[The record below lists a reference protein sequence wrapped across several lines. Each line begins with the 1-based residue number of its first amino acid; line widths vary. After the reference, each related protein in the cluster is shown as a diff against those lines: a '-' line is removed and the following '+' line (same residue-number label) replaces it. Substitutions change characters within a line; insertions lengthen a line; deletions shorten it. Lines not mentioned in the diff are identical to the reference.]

1 MQFKAIVNGKQVGNP
16 SPQRVGVWNV
26 LLEHGGTGR
35 FSWNFEY
42 EEGRHLYQ
50 GTVTKL
56 EWDTGYDG
64 DEGLLM
70 HRGRYDWV
78 TVPYEIV
85 RIE

>member
-35 FSWNFEY
+35 FSWKFEY
-42 EEGRHLYQ
+42 EEGRYLYQ

-56 EWDTGYDG
+56 EWDAGKTSMFVTND
-64 DEGLLM
+64 
-70 HRGRYDWV
+70 HGRYDWV

>member
-35 FSWNFEY
+35 FSWKFEY

-50 GTVTKL
+50 GTVTML
-56 EWDTGYDG
+56 GWTEERIFIQPERT
-64 DEGLLM
+64 
-70 HRGRYDWV
+70 WV

>member
-35 FSWNFEY
+35 FSWKFAY
-42 EEGRHLYQ
+42 DEGRHLYQ
-50 GTVTKL
+50 GTVTMLAPIRFGSPTEK
-56 EWDTGYDG
+56 
-64 DEGLLM
+64 
-70 HRGRYDWV
+70 RIWV
-78 TVPYEIV
+78 TVPYEII

>member
-1 MQFKAIVNGKQVGNP
+1 MQFKAIVDGKQVGNP

-26 LLEHGGTGR
+26 LIEWGGTGR
-35 FSWNFEY
+35 FSWKFDY
-42 EEGRHLYQ
+42 EKGRHLYQ

-56 EWDTGYDG
+56 EWDTGEYDG
-64 DEGLLM
+64 TII

-85 RIE
+85 RVE